1 MMTLDKVAKM
11 AKKGDFVIFTC
22 HKKPRIFKEKFN
34 FLGNNSVKI
43 IKNLKKWQKCTF
55 TCHKKPRIFKEKFN
69 FLGSNSVKNMKIP
82 KSSTF
87 RIKKAVSEM
96 QKSVN
101 NVK

>member
-1 MMTLDKVAKM
+1 MTLDKVAKM

-34 FLGNNSVKI
+34 FVGGNM
-43 IKNLKKWQKCTF
+43 
-55 TCHKKPRIFKEKFN
+55 
-69 FLGSNSVKNMKIP
+69 GKNMKIP
-82 KSSTF
+82 KSSTL
-87 RIKKAVSEM
+87 RIKKVISEM